1 VTITERFK
9 NRKIYLVNISIKYFV
24 LSSLLLSTIFFSFS
38 INAKEWKWKYY
49 ATGEDRT
56 KHYYDSE
63 SIAYISSNIVRVWE
77 KTTTSEAST
86 SLTKELKTLREIDC
100 SQRRY
105 RILEMHVEFR
115 DESEKEQSF
124 SNPKWMDIP
133 QNTWLD
139 TLYEILCKGN

>member
-1 VTITERFK
+1 MKT
-9 NRKIYLVNISIKYFV
+9 SIKYFV
-24 LSSLLLSTIFFSFS
+24 LLNLLLGIIFFSFN
-38 INAKEWKWKYY
+38 INANERKWKYY

-56 KHYYDSE
+56 KHYYDLE
-63 SIAYISSNIVRVWE
+63 STAKVSDTIVRVWE

-86 SLTKELKTLREIDC
+86 SLTKELKTFREIDC

-105 RILEMHVEFR
+105 RVLEMQVEFR
-115 DESEKEQSF
+115 DGSEKEQSF
-124 SNPKWMDIP
+124 SNPKWMNIP